1 MDFKDDINFVKKKNT
16 AQMIITSQTSSQKK
30 SKNKLSQ
37 MLD

>member
-1 MDFKDDINFVKKKNT
+1 MEVYLVKKNT

-30 SKNKLSQ
+30 TKNKLSQ